1 MGSAVQPELV
11 ARAKSMIREEMIW
24 ARGRLNDFDR
34 IEKSRQIASRLF
46 ELEVFRKSKAIFFF
60 LSLPEEVQTEDMI
73 REAFR
78 LNKEVFVP
86 LVDKEEGRLQVVRI
100 PHLEIEFVRGEYGV
114 QEPASQWREISSPD
128 QLDLVVAPGLAFDT
142 SGGRIG
148 YGGGYYDRL
157 LRQVPAEAVQIG
169 VGFDFQVLD
178 SIPRMGFDVPVQF
191 VITET
196 QSLRCLGLSD
206 GEG

>member
-11 ARAKSMIREEMIW
+11 ARAKSVIREEMIRV
-24 ARGRLNDFDR
+24 RGRLSDFER
-34 IEKSRQIASRLF
+34 IEKSRQIARRLF

-86 LVDKEEGRLQVVRI
+86 LVNKEEGRLQVVRI

>member
-11 ARAKSMIREEMIW
+11 ARAKSVIREEMIRM
-24 ARGRLNDFDR
+24 RGRLNGFDR
-34 IEKSRQIASRLF
+34 IEKSRQIARRLVD
-46 ELEVFRKSKAIFFF
+46 LEVFRKSKAIFFF

-114 QEPASQWREISSPD
+114 QEPASQWREISSPER
-128 QLDLVVAPGLAFDT
+128 LDLIVAPGLAFDT

>member
-11 ARAKSMIREEMIW
+11 ARAKSVIREEMIRM
-24 ARGRLNDFDR
+24 RGRLNDFDR
-34 IEKSRQIASRLF
+34 IEKSRQIARRLF
-46 ELEVFRKSKAIFFF
+46 ELEVFRKSEAIFFF

-86 LVDKEEGRLQVVRI
+86 LVNKEEGRLQVVRI